1 MEIRVGNKYVGKF
14 TNIKVQVKEI
24 NGRRVTYERV
34 NIPRTR
40 HTTSLRDF
48 MIKFKPE
55 QAHQRG
61 AAVRLA
67 ELFHRQKVVGSNPTP
82 ATMTERYVVKKA
94 LWDWGVWDTKKKKW
108 VFRGNLDHNEAK
120 ERV

>member
-55 QAHQRG
+55 
-61 AAVRLA
+61 
-67 ELFHRQKVVGSNPTP
+67 
-82 ATMTERYVVKKA
+82 
-94 LWDWGVWDTKKKKW
+94 
-108 VFRGNLDHNEAK
+108 
-120 ERV
+120 